1 MYQNPEQE
9 GLTMYENP
17 EDHDC
22 RNCKHGKDR
31 FKDSCYCTYYGYIR
45 SRPKKDCWGWNKAIN
60 EPETAEGEKGGM
72 TYQSLDNYRKSYEGT

>member
-22 RNCKHGKDR
+22 RNCQHGKDR
-31 FKDSCYCTYYGYIR
+31 FNDSCYCTYYGYIR
-45 SRPKKDCWGWNKAIN
+45 SKPKKDCWGWNKAIN
-60 EPETAEGEKGGM
+60 EPETAEEEKRGNDL
-72 TYQSLDNYRKSYEGT
+72 SIA